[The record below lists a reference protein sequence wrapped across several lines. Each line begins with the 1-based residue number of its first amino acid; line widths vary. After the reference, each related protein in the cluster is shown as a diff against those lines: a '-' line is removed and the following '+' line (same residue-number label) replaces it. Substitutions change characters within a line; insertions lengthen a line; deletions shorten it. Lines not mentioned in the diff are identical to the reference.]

1 MDSTSLWE
9 DFKNIFCNEIIT
21 DLQKIVE
28 VQRKLSGILY
38 SVSSNGYILYDYS
51 KTSKPGN

>member
-21 DLQKIVE
+21 DLQKIAE